1 MCNDAG
7 RAQMIGCQ
15 IANLRLRSDLARI
28 LRDQYSRCIIYEN
41 GFGSGNFLHTPPFA
55 IVCVPRIGSSGR
67 MGTADLFRK
76 VVRNCEEMSGQVL
89 KLPPSKTTGLSEI
102 AESPVFIGRD
112 GEI

>member
-1 MCNDAG
+1 
-7 RAQMIGCQ
+7 
-15 IANLRLRSDLARI
+15 
-28 LRDQYSRCIIYEN
+28 
-41 GFGSGNFLHTPPFA
+41 
-55 IVCVPRIGSSGR
+55 